1 MKKIFYFGEIFDKS
15 LNLLIKF
22 IEVLGISSPH
32 QTLWW
37 GVEEWGGEVFGPLP
51 PQNIVLKRKNR
62 VLKVLELCFVISNCF
77 LLSDCTYTISLS
89 VFSNTLYDDL

>member
-32 QTLWW
+32 QTLW
-37 GVEEWGGEVFGPLP
+37 GGGGGGGGGGAGIWP
-51 PQNIVLKRKNR
+51 PTTTKHSFKE
-62 VLKVLELCFVISNCF
+62 KE
-77 LLSDCTYTISLS
+77 
-89 VFSNTLYDDL
+89 